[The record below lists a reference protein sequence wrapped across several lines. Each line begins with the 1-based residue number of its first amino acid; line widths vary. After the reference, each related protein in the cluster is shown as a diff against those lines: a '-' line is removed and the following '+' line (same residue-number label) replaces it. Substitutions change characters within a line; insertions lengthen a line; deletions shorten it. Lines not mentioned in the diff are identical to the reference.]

1 MRNGRSSLLLLVAIV
16 AAGIASRLVH
26 TGWIVFDKYL
36 GDALYAA
43 MVYVLVRT
51 ASPDRM
57 ALAIAAAIM
66 LGLEV
71 FQLTG
76 IPAVLYANGNRVERA
91 AARLLGTQF
100 GFGDLAAYAVGL
112 ITVHFFES
120 SRRKD

>member
-1 MRNGRSSLLLLVAIV
+1 LPLLAAIV
-16 AAGIASRLVH
+16 AVGLASRLVH

-43 MVYVLVRT
+43 MVYVLAGMVVAGRRT
-51 ASPDRM
+51 A
-57 ALAIAAAIM
+57 LGWAAGIM
-66 LGLEV
+66 LGLEL
-71 FQLTG
+71 FQWTG
-76 IPAVLYANGNRVERA
+76 LPAALYANGNRVERA

-112 ITVHFFES
+112 ITVHLFES